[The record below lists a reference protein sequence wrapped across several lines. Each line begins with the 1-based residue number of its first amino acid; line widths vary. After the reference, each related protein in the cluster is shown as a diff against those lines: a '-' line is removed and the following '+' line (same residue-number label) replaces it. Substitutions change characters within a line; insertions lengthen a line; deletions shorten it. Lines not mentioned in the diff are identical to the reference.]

1 MRVLTN
7 NYSDCD
13 LLNLGYYSGGR
24 GPYVVR
30 QDGIAPG
37 GSTLRSDR
45 FLLRKDGVWVVN
57 VAVFALPPKEQE
69 ENFVFDKVSEVM
81 ETLENLYGK
90 PTAEDKLPEGK
101 SKEELIEMMKT
112 AQSRLWS
119 HMREAKGTK
128 MSR

>member
-7 NYSDCD
+7 NYADCE
-13 LLNLGYYSGGR
+13 LLNLGYNSGGR

-30 QDGIAPG
+30 QDGIAPSGSVRG
-37 GSTLRSDR
+37 GS

-57 VAVFALPPKEQE
+57 LAVFALPPKEQE
-69 ENFVFDKVSEVM
+69 ENFVYDKVTEVL

-90 PTAEDKLPEGK
+90 PVAEDRLPEGK
-101 SKEELIEMMKT
+101 SKEELLAMMET
-112 AQSRLWS
+112 AKSRLWS

-128 MSR
+128 ISR